1 MKTSKTSIAK
11 IAKVLSIV
19 VVTAI
24 STLTLTPAFAAS
36 KSVTLSI
43 PTMDCEVC
51 PITVKK
57 ALNTVKGVSSIDVD
71 PQKKIVLVTFDD
83 SQTNTAALTET
94 TKNAGY
100 PSLVVEAKQ

>member
-1 MKTSKTSIAK
+1 MKIAK
-11 IAKVLSIV
+11 ILSIA

-57 ALNTVKGVSSIDVD
+57 ALNTVKGVTSIDVE

-83 SQTNTAALTET
+83 SLTNVNALTET

-100 PSLVVEAKQ
+100 PSQVVVAQ

>member
-1 MKTSKTSIAK
+1 MKTSIAK
-11 IAKVLSIV
+11 IAKILSIV

-24 STLTLTPAFAAS
+24 STLTLTPAFAAN

-57 ALNTVKGVSSIDVD
+57 ALNTVKGVSSIDVN
-71 PQKKIVLVTFDD
+71 PQKRIVIVTFDD
-83 SQTNTAALTET
+83 SQTNTTVLTET
-94 TKNAGY
+94 TRNAGY
-100 PSLVVEAKQ
+100 PSQVVEIRQ

>member
-1 MKTSKTSIAK
+1 MKTSKASFAK
-11 IAKVLSIV
+11 IAKILSIV

-24 STLTLTPAFAAS
+24 TTLTLTPAFAVS

-57 ALNTVKGVSSIDVD
+57 ALNTVKGVSRIDVD
-71 PQKKIVLVTFDD
+71 PRKRIVQVSFDD
-83 SQTNTAALTET
+83 TWTSASALIET

-100 PSLVVEAKQ
+100 PSHVVRMRL